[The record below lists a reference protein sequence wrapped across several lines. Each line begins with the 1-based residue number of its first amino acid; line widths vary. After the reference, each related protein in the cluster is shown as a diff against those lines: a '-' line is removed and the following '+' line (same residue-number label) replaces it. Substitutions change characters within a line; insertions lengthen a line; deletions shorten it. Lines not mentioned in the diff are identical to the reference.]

1 MTPIQNLEAEVG
13 VLLLGIHL
21 DSNQAQIQLR
31 LEDLEV
37 QEVVSLAVERVKQ
50 SLDRPEE
57 DKNRGKR
64 LRRRNQR
71 AGRC

>member
-1 MTPIQNLEAEVG
+1 VTPIQNLEAEVG